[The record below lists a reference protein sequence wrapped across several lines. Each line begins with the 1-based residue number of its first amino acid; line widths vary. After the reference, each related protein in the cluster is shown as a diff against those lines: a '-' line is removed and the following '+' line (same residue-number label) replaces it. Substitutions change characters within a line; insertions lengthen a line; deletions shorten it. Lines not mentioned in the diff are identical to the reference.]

1 MIIRNPETYENLD
14 ILCRVY
20 ENQTPNYWSNVNR
33 DEKQQICVEV
43 LFSNRSGINDTN
55 KRATAWLPIGAAEFM
70 VENIK
75 PYITTKRIGICNEL
89 PSCVGYLL
97 SVNSSFEDAFD
108 RVYTEKC
115 SVNKWKDR
123 STDVIIEF

>member
-1 MIIRNPETYENLD
+1 MIIRNPKTYENLD

-20 ENQTPNYWSNVNR
+20 ENQDPNYWTNANR

-43 LFSNRSGINDTN
+43 LFANRSGIKEAN
-55 KRATAWLPIGAAEFM
+55 KRATAWLPIGAADFM

-75 PYITTKRIGICNEL
+75 PYINTKRIGICNEL
-89 PSCVGYLL
+89 PSCVGWLT
-97 SVNSSFEDAFD
+97 SVNSSFESAFD

-115 SVNKWKDR
+115 GVNK
-123 STDVIIEF
+123 